1 VVQRFNSRIVQS
13 RSAARLTCSGE
24 SEEFPR
30 RLVRFAASSLFA
42 FRKNSKESFN
52 QMK

>member
-24 SEEFPR
+24 FEEFPR
-30 RLVRFAASSLFA
+30 LLVRFCGFVAVRISQ
-42 FRKNSKESFN
+42 NSKESFN